1 METRRI
7 ILRDSKLRFT
17 ELYSPVV
24 VQKGHE
30 VGLQV
35 LHTRYQIKEDNGLSM
50 LSETYWLEPTPQN
63 INRILDCCEKDFI
76 LLTIDPYLR
85 YKLAGTPIYES
96 LYSVDSKSTLNMYQT
111 DISKKLDNVL
121 TNLILLP
128 VKSLLY
134 LYNLTMFAPHNKETN
149 PFLDALYECKF
160 RPANKNRNARKNLGI
175 SKAKETIIKRYG
187 FSFLFGFENE
197 VFDDDME
204 FLLHITD
211 GDNFDSKKTLE
222 QILCIKSYNK
232 SLKYEDIIRRASKIF
247 IDNSYY
253 TYVYQALIDMRKQCE
268 LHGALVGDDIAKHHP
283 KFSSS
288 LSYSFGDYR
297 PKGIVDPPP
306 FEIDG
311 WDVYSIPYTSC
322 LAYIN
327 NLCKAVTDQYL
338 QQTIQQG
345 HVFFAAMRKGR
356 VALVEYHN
364 GTVLNIKQHGK
375 DLALSVTERC
385 KTEPF

>member
-7 ILRDSKLRFT
+7 ILRDSKLRLT

-111 DISKKLDNVL
+111 DSSKKLDNVL

-134 LYNLTMFAPHNKETN
+134 LYNLTMFAPHNKDAN

-187 FSFLFGFENE
+187 FSFLFGLENE

-204 FLLHITD
+204 FLFHITD

-222 QILCIKSYNK
+222 QILCIKSYNR

-253 TYVYQALIDMRKQCE
+253 TYVHQALIDMRKQCE

-288 LSYSFGDYR
+288 LNNSFGEYR

-364 GTVLNIKQHGK
+364 GMVLNIKQRGK